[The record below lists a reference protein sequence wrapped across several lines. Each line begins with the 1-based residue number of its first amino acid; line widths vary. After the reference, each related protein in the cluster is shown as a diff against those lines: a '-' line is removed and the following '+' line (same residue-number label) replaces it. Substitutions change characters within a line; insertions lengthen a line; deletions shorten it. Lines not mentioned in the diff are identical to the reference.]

1 MATTTTTDTR
11 KRDRFTELFTDHYP
25 AVFNAACVKVGSE
38 SDAEDI
44 CQEVFLALHHH
55 LDEVENVRAWLFG
68 TLRNKVLEFY
78 RKKSR
83 SDDEID
89 AIMADAALSFVNG
102 YRDTRIVIGE
112 VIDETV
118 TETEDR
124 TVFDLVAIY
133 GYSYS
138 ETARV
143 TGMTKR
149 MVDYKFNM
157 IAKKITARLREKGV
171 AHLEDLL

>member
-1 MATTTTTDTR
+1 MTES
-11 KRDRFTELFTDHYP
+11 KRRDKFTVLFTDHYP
-25 AVFNAACVKVGSE
+25 TVYNAACLKVGSPT
-38 SDAEDI
+38 DAEDI

-55 LDEVENVRAWLFG
+55 LDEIENVRAWLFG

-78 RKKSR
+78 RKKYR
-83 SDDEID
+83 SDEEID

-112 VIDETV
+112 IIDEVV
-118 TETEDR
+118 TDIEDR
-124 TVFDLVAIY
+124 TIFELVAIY

-138 ETARV
+138 ETARLA
-143 TGMTKR
+143 GITKR

-157 IAKKITARLREKGV
+157 IAKRIIARLKEKGV